1 MDLTLAS
8 LGLVDQNDAI
18 DVSPPVTAGVDLK
31 RVALLGNFPPR
42 RCGIAT
48 FTADVHEA
56 LTGAF
61 PDLACDVYAMD
72 DDNGPY
78 DFGPSVKFTIRQ
90 QQLGDYAEAARRINE
105 SGADLVN
112 VQHEFGIY
120 GGPAGEDV
128 LRVLS
133 AVRAPVVTTLHT
145 VLTNPNADQRRV
157 MRGLIHRSS
166 RLLVMAE
173 KGKEILRRVYSVPA
187 DKIAVIPHGAPDR
200 PFMDPDAGKAA
211 FGLENRKV
219 LMTFGLLSPN
229 KGLEVMIRALPAI
242 VARHPDVL
250 YTIIGATHPHLIARE
265 GEAYRE
271 QLADLA
277 TSLGVRQ
284 NLAFVNEYM
293 DTPTLLDRLQA
304 ADIYVT
310 PYLAE
315 AQITSGTLSYAVAMG
330 KAVVST
336 PYWHAHELLSDGTGV
351 LAPFGD
357 VVALAAAI
365 NGLLDDPQHQ
375 AELQSKAYAK
385 ARRTVWSAVAKDYVS
400 TFKTAQGAQVIDLTQ
415 ENRGRIAAPK
425 LDAVER
431 LTDACGIFQ
440 HSLYGVPDRRHGYC
454 IDDNARGLILSTQLK
469 ALFPHDER
477 PQRLAWIY
485 ASFVQYAWNA
495 DVGRFRNFMSY
506 ERTWLEAVGSSDS
519 GARALWALGATA
531 ENAPIPDLRHWA
543 EALARDVLSSFEE
556 LMAPRTSAFAI
567 LGLASLARSGV
578 EGATA
583 ERLLRLHAD
592 HLAELFDTHATKD
605 WTWFEPF
612 LSYDNARLPEALLRA
627 GMVLEDDRYIQTA
640 LKGLAWLCDIQTA
653 PSGCF
658 RPVGTHSFGVHHAR
672 PSAFDQQPLEAAAT
686 IDACAAA
693 FEAVGDQRWVNEA
706 RRAYDWYLGR
716 NDLGVRM
723 ARDEDGS
730 CLDGLGPQGPNLNQ
744 GAESVLAFQMAT
756 CAMHALFARHSV
768 SAPLAVRH

>member
-8 LGLVDQNDAI
+8 LGQVDQSDATELSTP
-18 DVSPPVTAGVDLK
+18 VSAGADLK
-31 RVALLGNFPPR
+31 RVALIGNFPPR

-48 FTADVHEA
+48 FTADVHDA
-56 LTGAF
+56 LTASF

-72 DDNGPY
+72 DGNGPY
-78 DFGPSVKFTIRQ
+78 DFGGPVKFSIRQ
-90 QQLGDYAEAARRINE
+90 QQFGDYAEAARRINE
-105 SGADLVN
+105 SGADLIN
-112 VQHEFGIY
+112 LQHEFGIF
-120 GGPAGEDV
+120 GGPAGEDI

-133 AVRAPVVTTLHT
+133 AVRAPVVVTLHT

-157 MRGLIHRSS
+157 MRGLIQRAS

-173 KGKEILRRVYSVPA
+173 KGKEILRRVYSVPG

-200 PFMDPDAGKAA
+200 PLVEPDTGKAA
-211 FGLENRKV
+211 FGLEGRKV

-242 VARHPDVL
+242 VERHPDVI

-271 QLADLA
+271 QLAELA
-277 TSLGVRQ
+277 TSLGVRR
-284 NLAFVNEYM
+284 NLAFINEYM
-293 DTPTLLDRLQA
+293 DTPALLDRLQA

-336 PYWHAHELLSDGTGV
+336 PYWHAHELLNDGTGV

-357 VVALAAAI
+357 VEALAAAV
-365 NGLLDDPQHQ
+365 NGLLDDPERQ
-375 AELQSKAYAK
+375 AGLQARAYAK
-385 ARRTVWSAVAKDYVS
+385 GRRTIWSAVAKDYVS
-400 TFKTAQGAQVIDLTQ
+400 TFKDAQTARVIDMSQ
-415 ENRGRIAAPK
+415 ESRARLPAPK

-454 IDDNARGLILSTQLK
+454 IDDNARGLILATQLK
-469 ALFPHDER
+469 ALSPRDER
-477 PQRLAWIY
+477 PQRLAWVY

-506 ERTWLEAVGSSDS
+506 ERTWLEAEGSSDS
-519 GARALWALGATA
+519 GARALWAIGATA

-543 EALARDVLSSFEE
+543 EGLVRNVLPSFEGI
-556 LMAPRTSAFAI
+556 LAARTSAFAI
-567 LGLASLARSGV
+567 LGLASLVRCGV
-578 EGATA
+578 ESATA
-583 ERLLRLHAD
+583 ERLLRKHAD
-592 HLAELFDTHATKD
+592 HLAELFETHATAD

-627 GMVLEDDRYIQTA
+627 GMALEEDRYIQIG
-640 LKGLAWLCDIQTA
+640 LKGLAWLCEIQSA
-653 PSGCF
+653 PDGCF

-693 FEAVGDQRWVNEA
+693 FEAAGEQRWVNEA
-706 RRAYDWYLGR
+706 RRAYDWYLGA

-730 CLDGLGPQGPNLNQ
+730 CLDGLSPQGPNLNQ
-744 GAESVLAFQMAT
+744 GAESVLAFQMST
-756 CAMHALFARHSV
+756 CAMHSLLARHSV
-768 SAPLAVRH
+768 STPLAVRH

>member
-8 LGLVDQNDAI
+8 FGQADQSDATDPSTPI
-18 DVSPPVTAGVDLK
+18 APGVELK
-31 RVALLGNFPPR
+31 RVALIGNFPPR

-48 FTADVHEA
+48 FTADVHGA
-56 LTGAF
+56 LTSAF
-61 PDLACDVYAMD
+61 PNLSCDVYAMD
-72 DDNGPY
+72 DDGGPY
-78 DFGPSVKFTIRQ
+78 AYGPAVQYSIRQ
-90 QQLGDYAEAARRINE
+90 QDLGDYAEAARRINE

-112 VQHEFGIY
+112 LQHEFGIF
-120 GGPAGEDV
+120 GGPAGEDI
-128 LRVLS
+128 LRILT

-157 MRGLIHRSS
+157 MRGLIQRSA

-173 KGKEILRRVYSVPA
+173 KGKEILRRVYGVPA
-187 DKIAVIPHGAPDR
+187 EKIAVIPHGAPDR
-200 PFMDPDAGKAA
+200 SLVEPDAGKAA
-211 FGLENRKV
+211 FGLEGRKV
-219 LMTFGLLSPN
+219 LLTFGLLSPN
-229 KGLEVMIRALPAI
+229 KGLEVMIRALPRI
-242 VARHPDVL
+242 VERHPDLTYVIL
-250 YTIIGATHPHLIARE
+250 GATHPHLIARE

-271 QLADLA
+271 QLMELA
-277 TSLGVRQ
+277 SSLGVRE
-284 NLAFVNEYM
+284 NLAFVNDYV
-293 DTPTLLDRLQA
+293 DTPALLDRLQA

-336 PYWHAHELLSDGTGV
+336 PYWHAQELLGDGTGV
-351 LAPFGD
+351 LTPFGD
-357 VVALAAAI
+357 VDALAAAVAR
-365 NGLLDDPQHQ
+365 LLDEPERQ
-375 AELQSKAYAK
+375 AALQARAYAK
-385 ARRTVWSAVAKDYVS
+385 GRRTIWSAVARDYVS
-400 TFKTAQGAQVIDLTQ
+400 TFKQAIKSQVIDMPQ
-415 ENRGRIAAPK
+415 EGRSRIAAPK

-454 IDDNARGLILSTQLK
+454 IDDNARGLILTTQLK
-469 ALFPHDER
+469 VLNPRDER
-477 PQRLAWIY
+477 AQKLAWIY

-506 ERTWLEAVGSSDS
+506 ERTWLEAEGSSDS
-519 GARALWALGATA
+519 GARALWAIGATA

-543 EALARDVLSSFEE
+543 EALARDALGSFETV
-556 LMAPRTSAFAI
+556 LAARTSAFAI
-567 LGLASLARSGV
+567 LGLAALSRAGV
-578 EGATA
+578 ER
-583 ERLLRLHAD
+583 ERTESLLRLHAN
-592 HLAELFDTHATKD
+592 HLVELFEAHATKD
-605 WTWFEPF
+605 WMWFEPF

-627 GMVLEDDRYIQTA
+627 GLALDDNRMVQTA

-658 RPVGTHSFGVHHAR
+658 RPVGTHSFGAHHAR

-706 RRAYDWYLGR
+706 RRAYDWYLGG

-723 ARDEDGS
+723 VRDEDGS
-730 CLDGLGPQGPNLNQ
+730 CFDGLGPHGPNLNQ

-756 CAMHALFARHSV
+756 CAMHSLFARHSV
-768 SAPLAVRH
+768 STQLAVRH